1 MFRYG
6 HLQPRAWLW
15 VAVWTPGP
23 GWVSPT
29 GKFFQGGLRA
39 VWCSFPSEA
48 ELDAPESAW
57 GHLVRRVGLSD
68 ACAGNMVMLI
78 SWGMW
83 QGTCEYRCQSACV
96 RAHTLCRCPYVVC
109 GVFVDQ
115 MSRVSLE
122 SEFSTWT
129 LLGPQSSAFSLAL
142 KMVGNW

>member
-15 VAVWTPGP
+15 VAVWTQGP

-68 ACAGNMVMLI
+68 VCTGNMVMLI
-78 SWGMW
+78 SWGMYA
-83 QGTCEYRCQSACV
+83 GDMGVPLSERLCEGPHMLMS
-96 RAHTLCRCPYVVC
+96 VC
-109 GVFVDQ
+109 DLWSICG
-115 MSRVSLE
+115 
-122 SEFSTWT
+122 EF
-129 LLGPQSSAFSLAL
+129 GA
-142 KMVGNW
+142 